1 MSSSEEESNSGSNNS
16 GTEQSSS
23 ENSSGSGSGSG
34 SGSDNSGS
42 GSDNS
47 SNSGSGSGS
56 DSNSSNSDDSSN
68 DSSNSDSNSDSSN
81 DSDKKNKKVKKSKDP
96 FINAM
101 STLQDVLGELDS
113 IASSV
118 DMISMRSGTSKPI
131 NWYPPAPPKYEGPPK
146 NYYAPGLCA
155 GETPKRKNRSKKR
168 IVRVVESEEST
179 VRDDE
184 SETVESDIAPTLSHN
199 GTDNVLPYCEP
210 RAADERFNMPPR

>member
-1 MSSSEEESNSGSNNS
+1 MSSSEEESS
-16 GTEQSSS
+16 
-23 ENSSGSGSGSG
+23 

-42 GSDNS
+42 EQSSSEQSSGSGSSSGSDNS
-47 SNSGSGSGS
+47 DSNSSNSDNSRSGSGS

-68 DSSNSDSNSDSSN
+68 DSSNSDSNTDSSN
-81 DSDKKNKKVKKSKDP
+81 DSDSSNKPKKVKKSKDP

-101 STLQDVLGELDS
+101 STLSDVLGELDS

-131 NWYPPAPPKYEGPPK
+131 NWHPPVPKYDGPPK

-168 IVRVVESEEST
+168 IVRVVEEEEST
-179 VRDDE
+179 ERDDD

-210 RAADERFNMPPR
+210 RVADERYNMPPR